1 MPKKAGI
8 VCVILGAVLIGSAL
22 LLFAHNRQEDQNAG
36 QEAEKLLAEIEAV
49 IAARTSDESAEA
61 PSRQLDVEWAQ
72 ESGRSPEE
80 APQQPPEA
88 PQDETPAVSYTHLT
102 LPTTP
107 YV

>member
-61 PSRQLDVEWAQ
+61 PSRQLDVEWEQDA
-72 ESGRSPEE
+72 GRSPEE
-80 APQQPPEA
+80 APQLPPET
-88 PQDETPAVSYTHLT
+88 PQDETPAADA
-102 LPTTP
+102 PAQTP
-107 YV
+107 AATPSG

>member
-1 MPKKAGI
+1 MREKYEDTFEAGM
-8 VCVILGAVLIGSAL
+8 GA
-22 LLFAHNRQEDQNAG
+22 
-36 QEAEKLLAEIEAV
+36 EAIQKLLAEIEAV

-88 PQDETPAVSYTHLT
+88 PQDETPAADA
-102 LPTTP
+102 PAQRP
-107 YV
+107 